1 MCKFFQDKHIKVSLF
16 IQDGIQSLDGTI
28 YLNFA
33 QEGVIFSE
41 MPGTVKYGEGRPG
54 KQLPLVHAP
63 HWVPNNF
70 TKRLQGTTQPH
81 LGSNMYAAERV
92 KPPVP
97 LKLEDKDV
105 KKVAAPEDTS
115 VKATA
120 SLASSVA
127 EETKKPQT
135 LSKESSYS
143 SSAATEFNQ
152 LANLI
157 GLAAEERDKGDD
169 FKLNLFPDTVS
180 DAGGIGSYSYKD
192 SNVIEIDLKQRA

>member
-16 IQDGIQSLDGTI
+16 IQDAIQSLDGTI

-41 MPGTVKYGEGRPG
+41 KPGTVKYGDGRPS

-105 KKVAAPEDTS
+105 KKVADP
-115 VKATA
+115 
-120 SLASSVA
+120 
-127 EETKKPQT
+127 
-135 LSKESSYS
+135 
-143 SSAATEFNQ
+143 
-152 LANLI
+152 
-157 GLAAEERDKGDD
+157 
-169 FKLNLFPDTVS
+169 
-180 DAGGIGSYSYKD
+180 
-192 SNVIEIDLKQRA
+192 